1 MSELNTFNDVLK
13 VAIEKEEDAVE
24 FYTKATGIIK
34 NPGTSEM
41 LKDFAKEEQSHV
53 TLLKDAQKSKTI
65 ESVGNKTLPQSM
77 DLTKY
82 LVSGTI
88 TEDSTPQ
95 DVMIIAMKREDS
107 AVSFYSEQITAFE
120 GTDIAELFQRLC
132 NTEKEHKERLEAE
145 YEKVFMPDN

>member
-13 VAIEKEEDAVE
+13 VAIEKEEDAVD

-41 LKDFAKEEQSHV
+41 LKDFAVEEQSHV
-53 TLLKDAQKSKTI
+53 TLLKDAQKSKTM

-82 LVSGTI
+82 LVSGII

-107 AVSFYSEQITAFE
+107 AVSFYSEQMTTFQ
-120 GTDIAELFQRLC
+120 GTDIEGLFQRLC
-132 NTEKEHKERLEAE
+132 NMEKEHKERLEAE

>member
-1 MSELNTFNDVLK
+1 
-13 VAIEKEEDAVE
+13 
-24 FYTKATGIIK
+24 
-34 NPGTSEM
+34 M

-53 TLLKDAQKSKTI
+53 TLLEDAQKSKTI

>member
-34 NPGTSEM
+34 NPGTNEM

-53 TLLKDAQKSKTI
+53 TLLKDAQKSKTM
-65 ESVGNKTLPQSM
+65 ESVGSKALPQSM

-82 LVSGTI
+82 LVSETI

>member
-1 MSELNTFNDVLK
+1 MSELKTLNDVLK
-13 VAIEKEEDAVE
+13 VGIEKEEDAVD

-41 LKDFAKEEQSHV
+41 LKDFAVEEQKHV
-53 TLLKDAQKSKTI
+53 TLLKDAQKSKTM

-82 LVSGTI
+82 LVSGII

-107 AVSFYSEQITAFE
+107 AVSFYSEQMTTFQ
-120 GTDIAELFQRLC
+120 GTDIEGLFQRLC

>member
-1 MSELNTFNDVLK
+1 MSELNTFNDLLK
-13 VAIEKEEDAVE
+13 VAIEKEEDAVD
-24 FYTKATGIIK
+24 FYTKAAEIIK

-41 LKDFAKEEQSHV
+41 LKDFIGEEQKHV
-53 TLLKDAQKSKTI
+53 ILLKDAQKSETMEK
-65 ESVGNKTLPQSM
+65 VGSKTLPPSM

-88 TEDSTPQ
+88 NEDSTPQ

-107 AVSFYSEQITAFE
+107 AVSFYAEQMTNFE
-120 GTDIAELFQRLC
+120 GTDLEGLFQRLC
-132 NTEKEHKERLEAE
+132 NMEKEHKERLETE

>member
-1 MSELNTFNDVLK
+1 MSELKTLNDVLK
-13 VAIEKEEDAVE
+13 VGIEKEEDAVE
-24 FYTKATGIIK
+24 FYTKAAGIIK

-41 LKDFAKEEQSHV
+41 LKDFAVEEQKHV
-53 TLLKDAQKSKTI
+53 TLLKDAQKSKTM
-65 ESVGNKTLPQSM
+65 ESVGSKALPQSM

-82 LVSGTI
+82 LVSETI

-120 GTDIAELFQRLC
+120 GTDIAEVFQSLC
-132 NTEKEHKERLEAE
+132 NMEKEHKERLEAE